1 MPTEQNVAANEIPGE
16 GEINEDPGQGEINE
30 DPGQGEDIN
39 QVRNYPIKR
48 LYI

>member
-16 GEINEDPGQGEINE
+16 GEINEDPGQGE
-30 DPGQGEDIN
+30 DIN